1 MVRLHLTIGFVKAV
15 KPVLSGVGCEA
26 WLKWQAAKLKT
37 SRLSQEDKIRVRIVF
52 NQLNKFAFDCP
63 VVAMAGRTA
72 LGG

>member
-37 SRLSQEDKIRVRIVF
+37 SRLPQEDKIKERI
-52 NQLNKFAFDCP
+52 AF
-63 VVAMAGRTA
+63 
-72 LGG
+72 